1 MRGLGLEIASAFNLN
16 FVDPVGE
23 ASTPADSLIE
33 VDLREETKAIRFGL
47 RKVTGSDP
55 TAQSPFWMQRILML
69 AGQRPVNLAT
79 DITNYVMLYLGQP
92 MHAFDAQ
99 KVSGDLVVRNAQA
112 GEKFETLD
120 HVKRELFAE
129 DVVICDDTGIQS
141 LAGVMGGT
149 TSEISDETT
158 DVYFEAATWDP
169 ITVARTSRRHKLSSE
184 ASRRFERGVDPA
196 IVEYSL
202 ELACELLVRYGGGRI
217 EDARTLVGAV
227 PSPQVVAI
235 DAAKPSR
242 YAGVD

>member
-1 MRGLGLEIASAFNLN
+1 LPPPYSSRSPYTTLFRSLN

-47 RKVTGSDP
+47 RKVTGIDP
-55 TAQSPFWMQRILML
+55 KAQSPFWMQRILML

-120 HVKRELFAE
+120 HVK
-129 DVVICDDTGIQS
+129 
-141 LAGVMGGT
+141 
-149 TSEISDETT
+149 
-158 DVYFEAATWDP
+158 
-169 ITVARTSRRHKLSSE
+169 
-184 ASRRFERGVDPA
+184 
-196 IVEYSL
+196 
-202 ELACELLVRYGGGRI
+202 
-217 EDARTLVGAV
+217 
-227 PSPQVVAI
+227 
-235 DAAKPSR
+235 
-242 YAGVD
+242 